1 VKGVGRREGGG
12 ERGRVAG
19 IQRGTQKWGEGG
31 GRGRYGDGGEG
42 GELESQSPNN
52 TLMSLVAQSGAGAL
66 ELQLVTV
73 GISTSTRPGPSWYAV
88 LECTCNLV
96 CISSCV
102 HFTLCSHTLL
112 SQVASA
118 VTTTAPRPRHGL
130 EDVSRQVLQRNSSS
144 IGRYFA

>member
-1 VKGVGRREGGG
+1 
-12 ERGRVAG
+12 
-19 IQRGTQKWGEGG
+19 
-31 GRGRYGDGGEG
+31 
-42 GELESQSPNN
+42 
-52 TLMSLVAQSGAGAL
+52 MSLVAQSGAGAL

-118 VTTTAPRPRHGL
+118 VTTTAPRRHGL
-130 EDVSRQVLQRNSSS
+130 ATASRTCQDKCCNAIVRALEGTLHDFEIWILGR
-144 IGRYFA
+144 IGRVGLIGRVGRIGRVGIIGRMTVPILTCFFFRM

>member
-1 VKGVGRREGGG
+1 MRESEPQQHTFVPGCT
-12 ERGRVAG
+12 V
-19 IQRGTQKWGEGG
+19 W
-31 GRGRYGDGGEG
+31 
-42 GELESQSPNN
+42 
-52 TLMSLVAQSGAGAL
+52 GAL

-73 GISTSTRPGPSWYAV
+73 GISTRTPPGPRRYAV

-118 VTTTAPRPRHGL
+118 VTTTASAPRPRHGL
-130 EDVSRQVLQRNSSS
+130 
-144 IGRYFA
+144 

>member
-1 VKGVGRREGGG
+1 MYECVCVRERHREGGKEG
-12 ERGRVAG
+12 
-19 IQRGTQKWGEGG
+19 QKEGG

-66 ELQLVTV
+66 ELQLVAV
-73 GISTSTRPGPSWYAV
+73 GISNSTRPGPSWYAV

-102 HFTLCSHTLL
+102 HLKQHFTLCSHTLL

-130 EDVSRQVLQRNSSS
+130 EYVSRQVL
-144 IGRYFA
+144 